1 MLMRT
6 TLAVWRQTR
15 WISAPLLIGS
25 QLCLP
30 VLAADPPSHGAGTK
44 TSAKKGATSTEKT
57 AASAPV
63 PEKANIRLNFL
74 SSSWEKVFKE
84 VAAEAGLQL
93 VVHALPEGRFSRR
106 DFKKHTLDEAVQIL
120 NRELEPKGFKVLAND
135 GFLTVV
141 SMRQA
146 RTDYRRPL
154 YPEENQPVAGTTPTV
169 DQVEVRRP
177 ERQFDSITDRVR
189 QKQASDTGE
198 RVSTRPRSMQ
208 QTASPSRPIV
218 QTNYEQP
225 AETDSFADDPPTVPR
240 PAGPP
245 VSVVANVK
253 QRTARDV
260 ARQVRSAFTNR
271 NRLLPAG
278 PKGFPAYE
286 VLEINPGGK
295 ASETVW
301 FTVELDMA
309 RNQIWFHG
317 PEAVVNSLVDLAT
330 SLDVPDEGTGTTRL
344 VAGEPGLTGVADKL
358 QPVLARMVSARR
370 QVPGDA
376 ADAPGEPP
384 QPPQPATPAAPA
396 DAPAAVAIEAPANDD
411 LMSLIESMKG
421 DVNIE
426 AMDDLDLII
435 LRGNER
441 DIESVMTVIRAIER
455 MALGATPE
463 IRLHHLKHVDSESLA
478 VLLTDVY
485 ERMGNLR
492 NRPTGQQSSPR
503 SVNVVAVGK
512 PNAILILA
520 PGSMVE
526 SVVELVE
533 ELDQPV
539 DPRSEVQVFALKHA
553 VAADVVTM
561 LDQFYQNRT
570 ALESQIVAVA
580 DARSNSIIVQARP
593 LELTEVAQLIRKI
606 DKDEAAAVAQVK
618 VIPLKNAVAEELAE
632 FLTTAIQSV
641 LNPAQ
646 TQGLGGQ
653 GFGGAAGG
661 QTQQRTPKSMV
672 LEFLNSG
679 QRAERLVRSG
689 LLSDIRI
696 NADVRTNSLMVT
708 ASAQS
713 LPLIEEL
720 IRVLDQPSATIAEI
734 KVFTLRNADATAAVE
749 LLEGLFS
756 NDDANQSQ
764 LGVALVGAEN
774 ANSSLV
780 PLRFS
785 TDIRTNSVVAIGG
798 GASLQIVEAILLR
811 LDESDL
817 RNRQNVVIKLRNSP
831 AADVATAVNQFLQ
844 GQRDLLQIDP
854 NRISTSELLEQ
865 EVIVT
870 AETVSNS
877 LLISATP
884 RYFEDIRRLIAELDR
899 EPAQVIIQAL
909 LVEVQ
914 LDNND
919 EFGVELGFQ
928 DSVFFD
934 RSIVPADGLV
944 TISETTTA
952 PNGVQTTTQR
962 IISQSGNPG
971 FLFNSGQG
979 LGNNISANPS
989 KVGTQGLSNFAVGRV
1004 NNDLGYGGLVLSAG
1018 SESVSVLIR
1027 ALAARRNVQILS
1039 RPQILALDN
1048 QTAEIQVGQ
1057 QVPIVDGVN
1066 ISAQGLANPNVVQ
1079 DQAGIILNVT
1089 PRISPE
1095 GMVVME
1101 LLAEKSAFNG
1111 DGVPIFTDGTNGNV
1125 ITSPIKDL
1133 SAARTTVKVPDGQ
1146 TIVVGGMITKTD
1158 ETIERKVPW
1167 LGDIP
1172 IIGLAFRYDS
1182 FSTRRTELLI
1192 FLTPRI
1198 IEGNEKA
1205 EFVKQ
1210 VEAERMHFY
1219 LKDAE
1224 DIHGPLFGV
1233 SPEEV
1238 PYELQPTP
1246 LDQLPLKGPMLDGT
1260 MPPTPADDLMIDEAA
1275 VPTTQMPGLDETYYD
1290 LRRGVQPAYAEVE
1303 QMTSPTRSQK

>member
-30 VLAADPPSHGAGTK
+30 VLAADPPPRGS
-44 TSAKKGATSTEKT
+44 SSKKGTTT
-57 AASAPV
+57 AGAETAPAPI

-146 RTDYRRPL
+146 RADYRRPL
-154 YPEENQPVAGTTPTV
+154 YPEENQPIAQTTSTV
-169 DQVEVRRP
+169 DQVQVQRP

-189 QKQASDTGE
+189 QMQASENGQ

-225 AETDSFADDPPTVPR
+225 AETDSFAEDPPAPPKPV
-240 PAGPP
+240 GPP

-271 NRLLPAG
+271 NRLLSTG

-286 VLEINPGGK
+286 VLEINQGGK
-295 ASETVW
+295 ASDTVW

-330 SLDVPDEGTGTTRL
+330 SLDVAEEGTGATRL
-344 VAGEPGLTGVADKL
+344 VAGEPGVTQVAGKL

-370 QVPGDA
+370 QEAGDA
-376 ADAPGEPP
+376 AEEPGTPP
-384 QPPQPATPAAPA
+384 QPPQPATQAAPA
-396 DAPAAVAIEAPANDD
+396 DAPAAVAVDAPANED

-441 DIESVMTVIRAIER
+441 DIESVMTVIRAIEK

-533 ELDQPV
+533 ELDKPV
-539 DPRSEVQVFALKHA
+539 DPRSEVQVFPLKHA

-593 LELTEVAQLIRKI
+593 LELTEVTQLIRKI

-618 VIPLKNAVAEELAE
+618 VIPLKNAVAEELAT

-646 TQGLGGQ
+646 TQGQGGQ
-653 GFGGAAGG
+653 GFTGGVGG

-720 IRVLDQPSATIAEI
+720 VRVLDQPSATIAEI

-749 LLEGLFS
+749 LLQGLFS

-884 RYFEDIRRLIAELDR
+884 RYFEDIRKLIAELDR

-1246 LDQLPLKGPMLDGT
+1246 LDQLPLQGPMLDGT
-1260 MPPTPADDLMIDEAA
+1260 IPPTPADDLMIDEAA

-1303 QMTSPTRSQK
+1303 QMASPSRSQK